1 MIAQPL
7 MERSGRRRHEREER
21 RLIHDARVEC
31 RRLEEEQ
38 AREAV
43 GEKLFDVGKAAERER
58 RTEAP

>member
-1 MIAQPL
+1 